1 MTDPAAAALPRPGAT
16 RTAPRQR
23 AAARST
29 PRRPSATGVL
39 TGTLAV
45 FLACFTFLAWQ
56 LHAGNDPSL
65 GRPVAQAAPR
75 VLVKRVER
83 KVVVTTEA
91 DDDGA
96 AAAAGSGTGGSS
108 VQVVQSSPAP
118 AAAPAPT
125 TRSS

>member
-16 RTAPRQR
+16 RTAAAPA

-56 LHAGNDPSL
+56 LHAGTTPPSAA
-65 GRPVAQAAPR
+65 VAQAAQR

-91 DDDGA
+91 
-96 AAAAGSGTGGSS
+96 AGRRRRRCRKRARGE
-108 VQVVQSSPAP
+108 
-118 AAAPAPT
+118 
-125 TRSS
+125 